1 MPIEQIKKAKKGDKQ
16 AFEEIIM
23 ENIDYLYR
31 VAYGILNNEEDIS
44 DAVSNTVLKAFGK
57 LKTLKKEEFF
67 KTWITK
73 ILINECHDQIRKNK
87 KIVYI
92 DDYKQEQQEKMLYN
106 TNTPEKEIQ
115 IDIKQAIKQLEPD
128 LKHIVIL
135 YYLQEKSIG
144 EIAQEIHIPEGTVKS
159 RLSRARKS
167 MAEILK
173 YKEDII

>member
-1 MPIEQIKKAKKGDKQ
+1 M
-16 AFEEIIM
+16 
-23 ENIDYLYR
+23 ID
-31 VAYGILNNEEDIS
+31 
-44 DAVSNTVLKAFGK
+44 TVLIFVISVSYVLLCSQK

-67 KTWITK
+67 KTWITR
-73 ILINECHDQIRKNK
+73 ILINECHDQVRKNK

-92 DDYKQEQQEKMLYN
+92 NDYKQEQQEKILYN

-128 LKHIVIL
+128 LKQIVIL

-144 EIAQEIHIPEGTVKS
+144 EIAHEIHIPEGTVKS

-167 MAEILK
+167 MAEILQ